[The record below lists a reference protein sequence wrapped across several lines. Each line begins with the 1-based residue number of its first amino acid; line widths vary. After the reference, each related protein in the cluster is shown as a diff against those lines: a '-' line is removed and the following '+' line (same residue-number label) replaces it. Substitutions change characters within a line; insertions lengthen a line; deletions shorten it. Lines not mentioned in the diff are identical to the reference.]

1 MSKRLIVT
9 ILAAAFTAALAYTF
23 TPYARES
30 GPAEAADSSKEKPAD
45 NPGPAAAPVKELTLD
60 EILGK
65 YYKAIGGLADWGTLN
80 TLAVKGKIVSQNA
93 EIATTAEYMRP
104 DKCRLTYKIGG
115 KLVVQSFNGRTAW
128 QQSAMSESVA
138 PELLD
143 AGRTAY
149 LRDRCA
155 IESPLIDYAKKN
167 LRVTLEGRDIVDGKD
182 AYKIKVT
189 YASGNFQYYLL
200 NSASFLPV
208 KAVGFYTVDGKEV
221 VMMTRFRDYT
231 RVGSLLI
238 PFKLEIEKKGN
249 APREEYIVES
259 VIPNPP
265 IDPAIFN
272 MP

>member
-9 ILAAAFTAALAYTF
+9 ILAVAFISAQAYTF
-23 TPYARES
+23 TPYAREG
-30 GPAEAADSSKEKPAD
+30 GPAEVADSSQEKPAD
-45 NPGPAAAPVKELTLD
+45 NPGPAAPPAKELTLD

-65 YYKAIGGLADWGTLN
+65 YYKAIGGLADWGSLN

-149 LRDRCA
+149 LRDRCG

-259 VIPNPP
+259 VTPNPP
-265 IDPAIFN
+265 LDPAIFN